1 MTFDPFT
8 LIAQIVNF
16 VILLALLRVFLYRP
30 VQRTMQARERRI
42 AQEQAS
48 AEEARREARAEAEA
62 LRDERKELERKRR
75 ERLEEI
81 EEEAESL
88 RERRLEAVEE
98 EAQEAREAHA
108 EALRRDLRDA
118 RERLR
123 RRSAE
128 LVVDELRRA
137 LSELADAS
145 LERQAIAVFR
155 RRLAEVEPDTLS
167 ALRGRLEGSPAV
179 IATAFE
185 PSDDARDEATAAVRE
200 ALDREVDPSFEVD
213 PDLRLG
219 VALRIGGLEV
229 GWSGQGWVDELEAT
243 FDDVV
248 REVRGTGEEGDED
261 GASGDGGQGGADQD
275 EEDDEGDAR
284 EGEGER

>member
-1 MTFDPFT
+1 VTFDPFT

-48 AEEARREARAEAEA
+48 AEEARREAHAEAEA
-62 LRDERKELERKRR
+62 LRDERKELERERR

-88 RERRLEAVEE
+88 RERRVEEIEE

-108 EALRRDLRDA
+108 DALRRDLREA

-128 LVVDELRRA
+128 LLVDELRRA

-145 LERQAIAVFR
+145 LERQAMRVFR
-155 RRLAEVEPDTLS
+155 QRLADVEPDTLG
-167 ALRGRLEGSPAV
+167 ALRGRLEGSSAV

-185 PSDDARDEATAAVRE
+185 PSDAVREEATAAVRE
-200 ALDREVDPSFEVD
+200 TLEREVDPSFEVD
-213 PDLRLG
+213 PDLRMG

-229 GWSGQGWVDELEAT
+229 GWSAQGWADELEAT

-248 REVRGTGEEGDED
+248 RDVRGAGDEEGDGSEHEENEP
-261 GASGDGGQGGADQD
+261 AGADD
-275 EEDDEGDAR
+275 GDR
-284 EGEGER
+284 T

>member
-62 LRDERKELERKRR
+62 LRDERNELERKRR
-75 ERLEEI
+75 ARLEEI
-81 EEEAESL
+81 EEEADSL
-88 RERRLEAVEE
+88 RERRVEE
-98 EAQEAREAHA
+98 IEQEAQEAREAHA
-108 EALRRDLRDA
+108 DALRRDLREA

-128 LVVDELRRA
+128 LLVDELRRA

-145 LERQAIAVFR
+145 LERQAMRVFR
-155 RRLAEVEPDTLS
+155 QRLADVEPDTLG
-167 ALRGRLEGSPAV
+167 ALRGRLEGSSAV

-185 PSDDARDEATAAVRE
+185 PSVEAREEATAAVRE
-200 ALDREVDPSFEVD
+200 ALEREIDPSFEVD
-213 PDLRLG
+213 PDLRMG

-229 GWSGQGWVDELEAT
+229 GWSAQGWADELEAT

-248 REVRGTGEEGDED
+248 REVRGDGDEK
-261 GASGDGGQGGADQD
+261 GDGSEQ
-275 EEDDEGDAR
+275 AR
-284 EGEGER
+284 EAERER

>member
-1 MTFDPFT
+1 VTFDPFT
-8 LIAQIVNF
+8 LVAQIVNF

-62 LRDERKELERKRR
+62 LRHERKALERQRR
-75 ERLEEI
+75 ERLEAI

-88 RERRLEAVEE
+88 RERRIGEVEK
-98 EAQEAREAHA
+98 EAQEARGAHA
-108 EALRRDLRDA
+108 DALRRDLREA

-128 LVVDELRRA
+128 LLVDELRRA
-137 LSELADAS
+137 LSELADAG
-145 LERQAIAVFR
+145 LERQAIRVFR
-155 RRLAEVEPDTLS
+155 QRLAEVEPDTVG

-185 PSDDARDEATAAVRE
+185 PSEEAREEATAAVRE
-200 ALDREVDPSFEVD
+200 ALDRDVDPSFEVD
-213 PDLRLG
+213 PELRMG

-229 GWSGQGWVDELEAT
+229 GWSAQGWVDELEST

-248 REVRGTGEEGDED
+248 REVRGTRDEGDE
-261 GASGDGGQGGADQD
+261 GEA
-275 EEDDEGDAR
+275 DAR
-284 EGEGER
+284 EAEGER

>member
-75 ERLEEI
+75 ERLDEI

-88 RERRLEAVEE
+88 RERRLEEIEE

-108 EALRRDLRDA
+108 EALRRDLREA

-137 LSELADAS
+137 LSELADAD
-145 LERQAIAVFR
+145 LERQAIRVFR
-155 RRLAEVEPDTLS
+155 QRLAQVEPDTLD
-167 ALRGRLEGSPAV
+167 ALRGRLEGSSAV

-185 PSDDARDEATAAVRE
+185 PSDDARREATAAVRE

-213 PDLRLG
+213 PDLRMG

-229 GWSGQGWVDELEAT
+229 GWSAQGWLDELEAT

-248 REVRGTGEEGDED
+248 REVHGMGDDEHEDAADGED
-261 GASGDGGQGGADQD
+261 GGDGQEEPAD
-275 EEDDEGDAR
+275 EAR
-284 EGEGER
+284 EGERT

>member
-30 VQRTMQARERRI
+30 VQRTMQARELRI
-42 AQEQAS
+42 AHEQAS

-62 LRDERKELERKRR
+62 LRDERKAIEWKRR
-75 ERLEEI
+75 ERLQEIEREAEALRERRFEEI
-81 EEEAESL
+81 EEEA
-88 RERRLEAVEE
+88 A
-98 EAQEAREAHA
+98 EAREAYA
-108 EALRRDLRDA
+108 EALRRDLREA
-118 RERLR
+118 RKRLR

-145 LERQAIAVFR
+145 LERQTIRVFHQ
-155 RRLAEVEPDTLS
+155 RLAEVEPDTLD

-185 PSDDARDEATAAVRE
+185 ASDEARAEATAAVRE
-200 ALDREVDPSFEVD
+200 ALDRSVDPSFEVD
-213 PDLRLG
+213 PDLRMG
-219 VALRIGGLEV
+219 VALRIGGLEI
-229 GWSGQGWVDELEAT
+229 GWSAQGWVDELEAT

-248 REVRGTGEEGDED
+248 REVRGADGEEHDDD
-261 GASGDGGQGGADQD
+261 GTGADRAEMGAD
-275 EEDDEGDAR
+275 EAR
-284 EGEGER
+284 EGERER

>member
-8 LIAQIVNF
+8 LIAQVVNF

-48 AEEARREARAEAEA
+48 AEEARREARAEADA
-62 LRDERKELERKRR
+62 LRDERKALERKRR
-75 ERLEEI
+75 ERLGEI
-81 EEEAESL
+81 EQEAESV
-88 RERRLEAVEE
+88 RERRMEAIEE

-108 EALRRDLRDA
+108 EALRRDLREA

-128 LVVDELRRA
+128 LVVNELRRA
-137 LSELADAS
+137 LSELADVS
-145 LERQAIAVFR
+145 LERQTIRVFH
-155 RRLAEVEPDTLS
+155 RRLAAVEPDTLD
-167 ALRGRLEGSPAV
+167 ALRSRLEGSPAV
-179 IATAFE
+179 ITTAFE

-200 ALDREVDPSFEVD
+200 ALGREVDPSFEVD

-219 VALRIGGLEV
+219 VALRIGGLEI
-229 GWSGQGWVDELEAT
+229 GWSAQGWVDELEAT

-248 REVRGTGEEGDED
+248 RDVRGAGDEKEEERAD
-261 GASGDGGQGGADQD
+261 G
-275 EEDDEGDAR
+275 EDAAAHENVHEDTAR
-284 EGEGER
+284 EGDRER

>member
-16 VILLALLRVFLYRP
+16 VILVALLRVFLYRP

-81 EEEAESL
+81 EEEAASL

-98 EAQEAREAHA
+98 EAQAARVVHA

-118 RERLR
+118 GERLR

-145 LERQAIAVFR
+145 LERQAIGVFR
-155 RRLAEVEPDTLS
+155 RRLAEVEPDTLD
-167 ALRGRLEGSPAV
+167 ALLSRLEGSPAV

-185 PSDDARDEATAAVRE
+185 PSDDARHEATAAVRE
-200 ALDREVDPSFEVD
+200 ALHREIDPSFEVD

-219 VALRIGGLEV
+219 VALRIGGLEI

-248 REVRGTGEEGDED
+248 REVRGTGEEGDR
-261 GASGDGGQGGADQD
+261 GG
-275 EEDDEGDAR
+275 
-284 EGEGER
+284 

>member
-8 LIAQIVNF
+8 LVAQIVNF

-30 VQRTMQARERRI
+30 VQRTMRARERRI

-48 AEEARREARAEAEA
+48 AEEARREAHAEAEA
-62 LRDERKELERKRR
+62 LRHERKALERERR
-75 ERLEEI
+75 ERLEAI

-88 RERRLEAVEE
+88 RERRIGEVEK
-98 EAQEAREAHA
+98 EAQEARGAHA
-108 EALRRDLRDA
+108 DALRRDLREA

-123 RRSAE
+123 RRSAG
-128 LVVDELRRA
+128 LLVDELRRA
-137 LSELADAS
+137 LSELADAG
-145 LERQAIAVFR
+145 LERQAIRVFR
-155 RRLAEVEPDTLS
+155 QRLAEVEPDTVG

-185 PSDDARDEATAAVRE
+185 PSEEAREEATAAVRE
-200 ALDREVDPSFEVD
+200 ALDRDVDPSFEVD
-213 PDLRLG
+213 PELRMG

-229 GWSGQGWVDELEAT
+229 GWSAQGWADELAST

-248 REVRGTGEEGDED
+248 REVRGTRDEGDED
-261 GASGDGGQGGADQD
+261 GEDGA
-275 EEDDEGDAR
+275 DDEGEADAR
-284 EGEGER
+284 EVEGER